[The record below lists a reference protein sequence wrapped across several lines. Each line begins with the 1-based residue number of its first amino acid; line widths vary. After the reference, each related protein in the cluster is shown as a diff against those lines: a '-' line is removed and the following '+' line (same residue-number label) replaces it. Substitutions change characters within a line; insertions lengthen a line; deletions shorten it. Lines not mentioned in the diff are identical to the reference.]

1 MDWTVLLYLAATWS
15 KQSPWEIFKKSP
27 QEVPNFHPTS
37 IGQISVT
44 CLNLIAVETEKCNL
58 PVSSGTEL
66 ASATCFPLFAMLTQ
80 LLALC
85 IEQNKSDENWIFW
98 IKTLLENIL

>member
-1 MDWTVLLYLAATWS
+1 MDRQSSGTLQLHKVRTCKVS
-15 KQSPWEIFKKSP
+15 KAHERYFKKSP
-27 QEVPNFHPTS
+27 QEVLNFHPTS

-58 PVSSGTEL
+58 PVCSGTEL
-66 ASATCFPLFAMLTQ
+66 ASATCLPLFAMFTQ

-85 IEQNKSDENWIFW
+85 IEQNKSDEN
-98 IKTLLENIL
+98 